1 MNFQRQNSN
10 VVRYFIY
17 RKFSFNT
24 KFKLLR
30 QLSKHLV
37 YITLVVNTLV
47 HNLVMFITQLL
58 VPHSRWSV
66 FMFHTEI
73 SIKIAPFYSKFS
85 IVVYCHLHY
94 SRKSFIYY
102 VRKIF
107 RKTNISYPLILRVR
121 IKGVKN
127 VSFRNILRT

>member
-1 MNFQRQNSN
+1 MNFQRQNSI

-47 HNLVMFITQLL
+47 HNLAMFIT
-58 VPHSRWSV
+58 
-66 FMFHTEI
+66 
-73 SIKIAPFYSKFS
+73 
-85 IVVYCHLHY
+85 
-94 SRKSFIYY
+94 
-102 VRKIF
+102 
-107 RKTNISYPLILRVR
+107 
-121 IKGVKN
+121 
-127 VSFRNILRT
+127 